1 MIFGVILSVSGSV
14 VHNSILVWFHINNT
28 AAIIT
33 VAVAIIYIL
42 SFLIKLVYYHTI
54 MVTVY

>member
-1 MIFGVILSVSGSV
+1 MSRLYCHVVVMIFGVILSVSGSV

-33 VAVAIIYIL
+33 VAVAIIY
-42 SFLIKLVYYHTI
+42 LII
-54 MVTVY
+54 FN